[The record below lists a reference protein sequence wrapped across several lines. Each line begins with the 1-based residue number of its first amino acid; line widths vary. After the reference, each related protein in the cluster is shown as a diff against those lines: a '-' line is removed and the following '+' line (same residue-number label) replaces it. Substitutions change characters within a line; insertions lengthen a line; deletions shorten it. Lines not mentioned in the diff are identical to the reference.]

1 MSSRTKIG
9 QLAVHQRH
17 TKTAKG
23 NIKTYYYARGT
34 VRFKTE
40 KESVDEILKG
50 ITSISQA
57 EIETQNVEIRWLKL
71 LKDRYLNKNPD
82 FMTFKKM
89 SNQLLDDHMEAPSV
103 SRQST
108 FIKNADILK
117 DKLLAEIKQKDITE
131 VAFIRYP
138 KLLPYKGKRLNTI
151 NNLDEREKI
160 SGWFSTANTNVMIP
174 IGKVLHYAHQQGLCP
189 YIKVKYFETLNSR
202 NRRRPKYSAEEI
214 KKCMEYETK
223 DFGIVSLFVFLL
235 FSGLRVSEALR
246 IHWLD
251 LDIYENKVIDLDNRT
266 LNIFA
271 NKTGTWIKKP
281 MHPILFAWLDKVE
294 DKTGYLFEWR
304 SLHESKN
311 AERGIIKRWNAMQE
325 FAGIEHHKRKK
336 RHALRHTITSML
348 SDNGASLQELMAFN
362 GWSDERSALGYTE
375 TGQDKLA
382 KLINKIN

>member
-9 QLAVHQRH
+9 QLAVHERH

-34 VRFKTE
+34 VTYKNE
-40 KESVDEILKG
+40 KETIDQILKR
-50 ITSISQA
+50 INNRPQA
-57 EIETQNVEIRWLKL
+57 EIEVQDVEIALLKT

-89 SNQLLDDHMEAPSV
+89 TDQLLDDHMEAV
-103 SRQST
+103 SSERQGT
-108 FIKNADILK
+108 FKKNAKILGS
-117 DKLLAEIKQKDITE
+117 KLIAEIQQSDITQT
-131 VAFIRYP
+131 AFIRYP
-138 KLLPYKGKRLNTI
+138 KLLDYKGKRLNTI
-151 NNLDEREKI
+151 YDLDEREKI

-223 DFGIVSLFVFLL
+223 DFGIVSLFVFL
-235 FSGLRVSEALR
+235 FFTGLRISEALR
-246 IHWLD
+246 INWLD
-251 LDIYENKVIDLDNRT
+251 LDIHDNKVIDLDNKC

-281 MHPILFAWLDKVE
+281 MHPILFAWLNKIE

-304 SLHESKN
+304 SLGESKN
-311 AERGIIKRWNAMQE
+311 AERGIIKRWNAMQD